1 MGNLSVFLYLNAG
14 GKWGPV
20 VYNSPA
26 THSIRLGTSF
36 LGTTPF
42 RIFHRMQS
50 GWWDGMRG
58 GRLVEWVYGRAKI
71 LVQFGSI
78 CLERTQPLLGPDQEA
93 WTLKTCSVGGIRA
106 GACFLF
112 RFILAIFTLLSPI
125 LLTALGDM
133 LGAGLMLQHGPLD
146 LNSFADYITPCDSIT
161 DLHTSSCP
169 FLFFCLILVI
179 LSSHQLSREILW
191 ASPWNSNAPRW
202 IVRPLSHTWR
212 ASNEMPSARN

>member
-1 MGNLSVFLYLNAG
+1 MVGWDERWQAG
-14 GKWGPV
+14 GVGVWESKDSSTIWKHLSWE
-20 VYNSPA
+20 NA
-26 THSIRLGTSF
+26 TFVGTW
-36 LGTTPF
+36 P
-42 RIFHRMQS
+42 
-50 GWWDGMRG
+50 
-58 GRLVEWVYGRAKI
+58 
-71 LVQFGSI
+71 GSLI
-78 CLERTQPLLGPDQEA
+78 
-93 WTLKTCSVGGIRA
+93 KTCSVGGIRA